1 MYLKIT
7 NPSSGFESKL
17 KLLLSNCFMIVQ
29 ANQEVTH
36 GYVCSHPEIEWPL
49 FFRIFLP
56 LAF

>member
-1 MYLKIT
+1 
-7 NPSSGFESKL
+7 
-17 KLLLSNCFMIVQ
+17 MIVQ

-56 LAF
+56 LAFLYLKVES